1 MAKSTVGGERLP
13 FGPIERDGILLSVD
27 SRGLTLRTI
36 EYHCPPAHL
45 RREELRQLGLV
56 LLTVGRRR
64 LQPSA
69 ALGWDRHARRGEPR
83 GRLPEGLVLNG
94 YVLAR
99 VRAGLDVFVTSCG
112 AQELLVG
119 PEELAR
125 VGLRVRKTPLR
136 PREPGDSAGRPCSS
150 EARE

>member
-1 MAKSTVGGERLP
+1 MTKSTIGEERLS
-13 FGPIERDGILLSVD
+13 FGSIERDGIVLAVD

-45 RREELRQLGLV
+45 RREELRRLGFV
-56 LLTVGRRR
+56 LLPVGRRR
-64 LQPSA
+64 LPPSS
-69 ALGWDRHARRGEPR
+69 ALAWDRHARRGEPR
-83 GRLPEGLVLNG
+83 GRLPEGIVLNG

-99 VRAGLDVFVTSCG
+99 VRAGVDVFVTSCS

-125 VGLRVRKTPLR
+125 VGLRVRTTPLKPVGTR
-136 PREPGDSAGRPCSS
+136 LQADRQGEGGR
-150 EARE
+150 A